1 MCVSGMTCG
10 GERTN
15 ESDEQH
21 VYLQQICGAC
31 ISRKLMTCIQS
42 APFRH
47 VVARRGAQ
55 GNRPPE
61 CGALWK
67 VAQLGKR
74 ARATARQA
82 AGWVAPGP
90 RTLAWG
96 LTSRKSAFCARAVAQ
111 NAPFRHVVARRGA
124 QGNRP
129 PGCGALW
136 KVAQLGKRARAT
148 ARQAAGG
155 LRQVIPSP
163 CEVRT
168 TTAHYRFARS

>member
-1 MCVSGMTCG
+1 MSGMTCG

-15 ESDEQH
+15 ESDKRH

-55 GNRPPE
+55 GNRPP
-61 CGALWK
+61 
-67 VAQLGKR
+67 
-74 ARATARQA
+74 
-82 AGWVAPGP
+82 
-90 RTLAWG
+90 
-96 LTSRKSAFCARAVAQ
+96 
-111 NAPFRHVVARRGA
+111 
-124 QGNRP
+124 
-129 PGCGALW
+129 GCGALW
-136 KVAQLGKRARAT
+136 KMAQLGKRARAT

>member
-1 MCVSGMTCG
+1 MSGMTCG

-15 ESDEQH
+15 ESDERH
-21 VYLQQICGAC
+21 VYLQQICGAF

-42 APFRH
+42 APFRQ

-82 AGWVAPGP
+82 AGRVAPGP
-90 RTLAWG
+90 RTSTWG
-96 LTSRKSAFCARAVAQ
+96 LASRKGALCATARAQ
-111 NAPFRHVVARRGA
+111 NAPFREAVSTECAF
-124 QGNRP
+124 P
-129 PGCGALW
+129 
-136 KVAQLGKRARAT
+136 
-148 ARQAAGG
+148 
-155 LRQVIPSP
+155 
-163 CEVRT
+163 
-168 TTAHYRFARS
+168 

>member
-47 VVARRGAQ
+47 VAARRVRGT
-55 GNRPPE
+55 
-61 CGALWK
+61 
-67 VAQLGKR
+67 
-74 ARATARQA
+74 TARQD
-82 AGWVAPGP
+82 AGHYGKWPNWANASEQPP
-90 RTLAWG
+90 
-96 LTSRKSAFCARAVAQ
+96 ARL
-111 NAPFRHVVARRGA
+111 R
-124 QGNRP
+124 
-129 PGCGALW
+129 
-136 KVAQLGKRARAT
+136 
-148 ARQAAGG
+148 GG
-155 LRQVIPSP
+155 LRQVTRVPARCSH
-163 CEVRT
+163 

>member
-15 ESDEQH
+15 ESDERH
-21 VYLQQICGAC
+21 VYLQQICGAF

-42 APFRH
+42 APFRQ

-82 AGWVAPGP
+82 AGRVAPGSP
-90 RTLAWG
+90 NFGLGSDLTESRTLRDR
-96 LTSRKSAFCARAVAQ
+96 SRTDCAF
-111 NAPFRHVVARRGA
+111 P
-124 QGNRP
+124 
-129 PGCGALW
+129 
-136 KVAQLGKRARAT
+136 
-148 ARQAAGG
+148 
-155 LRQVIPSP
+155 
-163 CEVRT
+163 
-168 TTAHYRFARS
+168 

>member
-1 MCVSGMTCG
+1 MSGMTCG

-15 ESDEQH
+15 ESDKRH

-42 APFRH
+42 APFRQ
-47 VVARRGAQ
+47 VAARRGAQ

-82 AGWVAPGP
+82 AGRVAPGSP
-90 RTLAWG
+90 NFGLGSDLTERRTLRDR
-96 LTSRKSAFCARAVAQ
+96 SRTDCAF
-111 NAPFRHVVARRGA
+111 P
-124 QGNRP
+124 
-129 PGCGALW
+129 
-136 KVAQLGKRARAT
+136 
-148 ARQAAGG
+148 
-155 LRQVIPSP
+155 
-163 CEVRT
+163 
-168 TTAHYRFARS
+168 

>member
-1 MCVSGMTCG
+1 MSGMTCG

-15 ESDEQH
+15 ESDKRH

-42 APFRH
+42 APFRQ
-47 VVARRGAQ
+47 VAARRGAQ

-67 VAQLGKR
+67 MAQLGKR
-74 ARATARQA
+74 ARATARQN
-82 AGWVAPGP
+82 AG
-90 RTLAWG
+90 
-96 LTSRKSAFCARAVAQ
+96 
-111 NAPFRHVVARRGA
+111 
-124 QGNRP
+124 
-129 PGCGALW
+129 
-136 KVAQLGKRARAT
+136 
-148 ARQAAGG
+148 GG

-168 TTAHYRFARS
+168 TTVHYRFARS